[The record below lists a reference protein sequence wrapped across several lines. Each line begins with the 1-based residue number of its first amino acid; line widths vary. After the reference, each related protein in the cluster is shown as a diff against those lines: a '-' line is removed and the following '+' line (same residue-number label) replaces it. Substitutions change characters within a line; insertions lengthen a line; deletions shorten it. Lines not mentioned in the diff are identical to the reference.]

1 MKPMGFIAL
10 VALFIVL
17 VGTGGCAA
25 NVNKMMESWVGH
37 HQSELILAW
46 GPPNQVSSDG
56 KGGQV
61 LIYSGY
67 VNLGQTPGRANVD
80 YFGNVTY
87 TAPQQ
92 KTKKTKGQVLDL
104 DSHTA
109 GCDWHVPWPDPSE
122 SRSTA
127 RWTM

>member
-92 KTKKTKGQVLDL
+92 QGYQRTRMFYV
-104 DSHTA
+104 
-109 GCDWHVPWPDPSE
+109 DPNGYIY
-122 SRSTA
+122 A
-127 RWTM
+127 WRWQGL